1 MLPRHPAPLLGPRP
15 ERDPLPEVADAK
27 LELAAALGK
36 LAAGQ
41 PGRVPQLVQA
51 ALSPEQQQKVAAYCA
66 AAGVAIA

>member
-1 MLPRHPAPLLGPRP
+1 
-15 ERDPLPEVADAK
+15 VADAK